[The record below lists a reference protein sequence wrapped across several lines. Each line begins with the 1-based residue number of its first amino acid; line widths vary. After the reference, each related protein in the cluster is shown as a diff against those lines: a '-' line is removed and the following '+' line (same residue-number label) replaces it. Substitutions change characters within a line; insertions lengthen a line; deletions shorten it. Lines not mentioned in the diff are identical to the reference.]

1 MVFWCNDAL
10 SSIPEPV
17 WESVDTLELATD
29 HYNTF
34 QRRNIRVSVNH
45 GVGGVR
51 IWVALGGV
59 VHRYTEYG
67 SPGAKS
73 EIGTMF

>member
-29 HYNTF
+29 HYSTF
-34 QRRNIRVSVNH
+34 QRRNIRVSVSH
-45 GVGGVR
+45 GIGGVR
-51 IWVALGGV
+51 IWIALGGV
-59 VHRYTEYG
+59 GTRYTEYG

-73 EIGTMF
+73 EVSMMF